1 MSRADNELSVQQ
13 TKVQLEQE
21 VRKAYLDVTRAKA
34 NFEATQKAVEA
45 SRLAFDWNELRF
57 NQGVVGMSEYL
68 DARNPLQQAES
79 NFARCK
85 YDWIFKRKIIDFYM
99 GVPLM
104 SQP

>member
-1 MSRADNELSVQQ
+1 
-13 TKVQLEQE
+13 VQLEQE
-21 VRKAYLDVTRAKA
+21 VRKAYLDVSRAKA
-34 NFEATQKAVEA
+34 TYEATQKAVES

-68 DARNPLQQAES
+68 DARNRLAQAES
-79 NFARCK
+79 NFVRSK

>member
-1 MSRADNELSVQQ
+1 
-13 TKVQLEQE
+13 
-21 VRKAYLDVTRAKA
+21 
-34 NFEATQKAVEA
+34 
-45 SRLAFDWNELRF
+45 AFDWNELRF

-68 DARNPLQQAES
+68 DARNRLAQAES
-79 NFARCK
+79 NFVRSK